1 MTKSQ
6 TNKSYM
12 TNRNLKIK
20 NLFLSLF
27 LLICLTNDIHSQIS
41 GRLLDN
47 QNTPVIFANV
57 ILQKTSDSTIVK
69 VESTN
74 DDGSFT
80 FEGLNS
86 GLYFLE
92 ITYLGYETK
101 IIPNVKYSNTAIQLG
116 IISLANQSVQLET
129 AIVTSTRSIVEVKA
143 DRKIFNVQGTIN
155 SAGEN
160 GLNLLR
166 KAPGV
171 LVDNNDNISVLG
183 RAGVLVYVDGR
194 RLPLSGAEL
203 SNYLQNLTAA
213 QIDRV
218 EIISNPGAKYEAQ
231 GNAGIIDIILK
242 KDKNLGA
249 NASMSSEISQ
259 GRYLNANL
267 NASGNY
273 RARKFNTFVS
283 AGIFGGKNWNLM
295 EFENK
300 QNNLITEESNTTIS
314 KNNNYN
320 FRLGSDF
327 FLNPNNTI
335 GFLISGQKPTN
346 NVLNNSE
353 VGIAKSLPGSNVD
366 SVLIANNKS
375 INDKFQ
381 STYNLNYAYTN
392 GSKRLNVDV
401 DYGYYDKSSTTYQPN
416 QYYQADKT
424 SLLRLIESR
433 YSTPS
438 TISITTAKAD
448 FENTLFGGNM
458 SLGTKFS
465 KVNTDNTF
473 LFFDIKD
480 KTDVQN
486 NKRSNNFIYDEKVLA
501 FYGNFSRAITS
512 KLGFSGGLRLEKTD
526 ANGDLNAFLPEL
538 EADPVI
544 FDYWSPFPSFG
555 LKFDKSP
562 GNTYS
567 FNYGRRINRP
577 DYNVLNPFREQL
589 SELSFSRGN
598 PFLQPEIVNNIEL
611 GYTFL
616 YKYNLTTAYS
626 YTSNQ
631 ITRLIGPDDF
641 DPRAGYI
648 SWDNLANQKI
658 YSVNF
663 SAPSEVTPWWNS
675 YFNLSATYTDNQANY
690 PNGSIVDIQAFGYNI
705 YQQQTFT
712 LPNKWKAEVSG
723 WYSGPG
729 VWGGVFLHDPSYS
742 INLGLQRRFLEE
754 KLNAKLSFSDITY
767 QSGWSGVS
775 KFNGLEGRGF
785 GNWDSRRVALS
796 LTYDFGNL
804 NVKSR
809 KRETGIEDESK
820 RAKG

>member
-1 MTKSQ
+1 MNNFFLTLFFAFSFV
-6 TNKSYM
+6 SG
-12 TNRNLKIK
+12 LK
-20 NLFLSLF
+20 
-27 LLICLTNDIHSQIS
+27 SQIS
-41 GRLLDN
+41 GKVLDN
-47 QNTPVIFANV
+47 QKTPVIFANV
-57 ILQKTSDSTIVK
+57 ILQNSADSTIAK

-74 DDGSFT
+74 EEGVFN
-80 FEGLNS
+80 FEGLKS
-86 GLYFLE
+86 GSYFIE
-92 ITYLGYETK
+92 ITYLGYESK
-101 IIPNVKYSNTAIQLG
+101 IIPNIVYNNTPMQLG
-116 IISLANQSVQLET
+116 NITMANQSVQLET
-129 AIVTSTRSIVEVKA
+129 AFVTATRALVEVKA

-171 LVDNNDNISVLG
+171 LIDNNNNISVLG
-183 RAGVLVYVDGR
+183 RTGVLVYVDGR
-194 RLPLSGAEL
+194 RLPLTGTEL
-203 SNYLQNLTAA
+203 SNYLLNLTAS

-259 GRYLNANL
+259 GRYLNTSL

-273 RARKFNTFVS
+273 RAKKFNTFGTV
-283 AGIFGGKNWNLM
+283 GIFGGKNWNLM
-295 EFENK
+295 DFVNN
-300 QNNLITEESNTTIS
+300 QNNLITDEININIQKYSNYS
-314 KNNNYN
+314 L
-320 FRLGSDF
+320 RLGTDF
-327 FLNPNNTI
+327 FLNSKNTI
-335 GFLISGQKPTN
+335 GFLISGQKPD
-346 NVLNNSE
+346 NNSFNDSE
-353 VGIAKSLPGSNVD
+353 IQISKSTPGSKID
-366 SVLIANNKS
+366 SILIANNKAV
-375 INDKFQ
+375 NTNLQ

-392 GSKRLNVDV
+392 GDNRLNIDL
-401 DYGYYDKSSTTYQPN
+401 DYGYYDRESTTYQPN
-416 QYYQADKT
+416 QYYQANRISK
-424 SLLRLIESR
+424 LRLVETR
-433 YSTPS
+433 YLTPS

-448 FENTLFGGNM
+448 YETVLGGGTL
-458 SLGTKFS
+458 SVGTKFS
-465 KVNTDNTF
+465 QVNTDNTF
-473 LFFDIKD
+473 LFYDINNKLE
-480 KTDVQN
+480 VQN
-486 NKRSNNFIYDEKVLA
+486 NKRSNNFIYDEKVYA
-501 FYGNFSRAITS
+501 FYANYVKSITS

-538 EADPVI
+538 EAPPVI

-555 LKFDKSP
+555 LKYDDSP

-598 PFLQPEIVNNIEL
+598 ENLQPEIVNNIEL

-616 YKYNLTTAYS
+616 YKYNLTAAYS
-626 YTSNQ
+626 YTTNQ
-631 ITRLIGPDDF
+631 ITRLIGPDEV

-675 YFNLSATYTDNQANY
+675 YINLSATYTDNQATY
-690 PNGSIVDIQAFGYNI
+690 PNGSVVDVQAFGYNI
-705 YQQQTFT
+705 YQQQTFS

-742 INLGLQRRFLEE
+742 LNLGLQRRFLAD

-767 QSGWSGVS
+767 QTGWSGVS
-775 KFNGLEGRGF
+775 RFNGLEGRGF

-796 LTYDFGNL
+796 LSYDFGNL
-804 NVKSR
+804 NIKSR
-809 KRETGIEDESK
+809 KRETGIEAESK